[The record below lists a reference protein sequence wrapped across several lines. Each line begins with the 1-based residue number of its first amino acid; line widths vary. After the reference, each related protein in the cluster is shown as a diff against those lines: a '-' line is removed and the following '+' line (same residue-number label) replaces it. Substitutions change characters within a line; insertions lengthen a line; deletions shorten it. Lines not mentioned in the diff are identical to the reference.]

1 MTYKTRLNKMIAKS
15 GRKRIWLSRQLKMTR
30 TTFWRRVQK
39 DELTNEE
46 KQRIETLLEVN
57 NL

>member
-15 GRKRIWLSRQLKMTR
+15 GRKRIWLSVQLKMTR

-39 DELTNEE
+39 DELTDQE
-46 KQRIETLLEVN
+46 KEQIEILLS
-57 NL
+57 